1 VTGLFTALGR
11 RAGWVL
17 TLASLLALAAAH
29 QIVDLRTG
37 ERRIEIDTSFNR
49 MLPSDDPAKKFYD
62 RVRRIFGSDESMVV
76 ALVAD
81 DVFQPEH
88 LETVVRLTQRISQL
102 DGVHHVVSLANA
114 LNIRGVG
121 NDLEIAPFI
130 SAHPG
135 AQTDP
140 AVLRREVL
148 ENPIYAG
155 NLVTQDGT
163 ATALLVYFLDF
174 SDREFV
180 ERGLDEKIAEIA
192 EEERGE
198 AQVWVSGM
206 PRIKAVSARM
216 MLRDLARQSPLVALV
231 LAGVLAL
238 AFRSLHGVVAPLLS
252 ITFAL
257 IWTLGLV
264 TALGYALTAVT
275 VVVPLVLFTL
285 GLAYSFHV
293 VSAYEAQR
301 SENPAGS
308 RIDWT
313 VGALSDVALPVLL
326 TGFTTAAGFLS
337 LMLSPLGAIREFGLL
352 SVIGVLL
359 TMLSSLTVAPVLLR
373 LIGPRKTATTAAA
386 SASGAFDRF
395 AGRVARF
402 DLDHRRAIFMGAGA
416 IALLAVFGATQIR
429 IGTVHTTKFSPDAPV
444 RVHFEAVNEHLEG
457 ANPFYVVVSADYA
470 DAFREPVN
478 LQTLEDLQIWLAEQ
492 PEIGGTTSL
501 VDYLKL
507 INRGFHGNDPEYLR
521 IPKSRRLVSQLLF
534 FGANEEIERFVDSR
548 SQMVSI
554 AVRARVVDS
563 DDVSVL
569 IQTIERRLEDLP
581 EHLTATV
588 TGNPVLLNS
597 TMDAIMRGQIWSL
610 ASAMLIIYVLLSFLF
625 TSPRVGLIALIPNL
639 FPVAVYFGALGLGG
653 VSLTIGTS
661 LIAPM
666 VIGIAVDDTIHYF
679 ARFTRDAREMADDR
693 RAVVSALR
701 SVGRPVTYTSL
712 ALCLGFLVLTTSEL
726 QTQVQMGIMAA
737 FALGV
742 AWAADVVLTP
752 ALCAGLRVATL
763 WDVLTLDLGPDPHL
777 SIPLLS
783 GLSKAQARFVAL
795 MTEVVSMP
803 AGERLIQTGE
813 AGADM
818 YVVIDGE
825 LRASVVREDGPRH
838 LSTHARGDVIGEVAL
853 FSAAHERTADV
864 DVVENAR
871 LLRLTQSSLD
881 RLRRRS
887 PRIAAQVHRNLNEV
901 LAARLARVTQRLR

>member
-1 VTGLFTALGR
+1 MNGLYAALGR

-17 TLASLLALAAAH
+17 AIAAALVVTAAH

-37 ERRIEIDTSFNR
+37 ERRLDIDTSFNR
-49 MLPSDDPAKKFYD
+49 MLASDDPAKQFYD

-88 LETVVRLTQRISQL
+88 LETVVRLTRRISQV

-130 SAHPG
+130 SGLPDESI
-135 AQTDP
+135 DP
-140 AVLRREVL
+140 EALRREVL

-155 NLVTQDGT
+155 NLVTRDGT

-180 ERGLDEKIAEIA
+180 ERRLDEQIAEIA
-192 EEERGE
+192 DEERGRAE
-198 AQVWVSGM
+198 VWVSGM

-216 MLRDLARQSPLVALV
+216 MLRDLAQQSPLVALA
-231 LAGVLAL
+231 LAGVLGL
-238 AFRSLHGVVAPLLS
+238 AFRSLHGVAVPLLS

-257 IWTLGLV
+257 VWTLGLV
-264 TALGYALTAVT
+264 TALGYMLNAITSVL
-275 VVVPLVLFTL
+275 PPVLFTL
-285 GLAYSFHV
+285 GLAYSVHV
-293 VSAYEAQR
+293 VSAYDDERAR
-301 SENPAGS
+301 HLDGS
-308 RIDWT
+308 RLEWT
-313 VGALSDVALPVLL
+313 VGALHHVALPVAL
-326 TGFTTAAGFLS
+326 TGVTTAAGFMS

-359 TMLSSLTVAPVLLR
+359 TMLAALTVAPALLI
-373 LIGPRKTATTAAA
+373 LFGPRAAA
-386 SASGAFDRF
+386 AGSGTRSDGAFDRF
-395 AGRVARF
+395 AERVARF
-402 DLDHRRAIFMGAGA
+402 DVDRRRAIFIGAGA
-416 IALLAVFGATQIR
+416 IAIIAVFGATKIR
-429 IGTVHTTKFSPDAPV
+429 IGTVHTTKFAPDAPV

-457 ANPFYVVVSADYA
+457 ANPFYVIVSADYA
-470 DAFREPVN
+470 DAFHEPVN
-478 LQTLEDLQIWLAEQ
+478 LQVVEDLQNWLAGL

-507 INRGFHGNDPEYLR
+507 INRGFHENDPDYLR

-563 DDVSVL
+563 DDVSML
-569 IQTIERRLEDLP
+569 IETIDRRLRDLP
-581 EHLTATV
+581 EHLTAKV

-625 TSPRVGLIALIPNL
+625 TSPRVGLIALIPNF
-639 FPVAVYFGALGLGG
+639 FPVAVYFGALGLAG

-679 ARFTRDAREMADDR
+679 ACFTRDARELADDR
-693 RAVVSALR
+693 RAVISALR
-701 SVGRPVTYTSL
+701 SVGRPVTYTSI

-726 QTQVQMGIMAA
+726 RTQVQMGIMAA

-742 AWAADVVLTP
+742 AWAADMVLTP

-763 WDVLTLDLGPDPHL
+763 WDVLTLDLGPEPHL

-783 GLSKAQARFVAL
+783 GLSKAQARIVAL
-795 MTEVVSMP
+795 MAEVVSVP
-803 AGERLIQTGE
+803 AGQRLIRT
-813 AGADM
+813 D
-818 YVVIDGE
+818 
-825 LRASVVREDGPRH
+825 
-838 LSTHARGDVIGEVAL
+838 ARGDVIGEVAL
-853 FSAAHERTADV
+853 FYGSHTRTADV
-864 DVVENAR
+864 DVVDDAR
-871 LLRLTQSSLD
+871 LLRLTESSLD

-887 PRIAAQVHRNLNEV
+887 PRIASQVHRNLNEV
-901 LAARLARVTQRLR
+901 LAGRLARVTDRLR